1 MDASVIYNP
10 LQDNKI
16 ILIFFG
22 EEGTYLKLQNIY
34 KGEKNSGINTSRMQN
49 IEIVD

>member
-22 EEGTYLKLQNIY
+22 EEGTYLKLENVH
-34 KGEKNSGINTSRMQN
+34 KGETYPLRKISLMQN
-49 IEIVD
+49 I